1 MSGWTSP
8 GRSMTRRRRIVYA
21 VIIIAAFLVGL
32 LTMTD
37 PAPEHPQPEG
47 RPDVIGSADVPEVSP
62 IGPS

>member
-1 MSGWTSP
+1 
-8 GRSMTRRRRIVYA
+8 MTPQRRLVYA
-21 VIIIAAFLVGL
+21 AIVIAAFLVGL

-47 RPDVIGSADVPEVSP
+47 RPDGTGSADVPEVSP

>member
-1 MSGWTSP
+1 
-8 GRSMTRRRRIVYA
+8 MTRRKRIVYA

-37 PAPEHPQPEG
+37 PAPKHPQPEG
-47 RPDVIGSADVPEVSP
+47 RPDATGSADVPEVSP

>member
-8 GRSMTRRRRIVYA
+8 GTSMTRRRRIVYTA
-21 VIIIAAFLVGL
+21 IIMAAFLVGL

-47 RPDVIGSADVPEVSP
+47 SPDVTGSVDVPEVSP

>member
-1 MSGWTSP
+1 MSGGP
-8 GRSMTRRRRIVYA
+8 APELSMTRRRRIVYA

-37 PAPEHPQPEG
+37 PAPKHPQPEG
-47 RPDVIGSADVPEVSP
+47 RPDVTGSADVPEVSP

>member
-1 MSGWTSP
+1 MSVWTSP
-8 GRSMTRRRRIVYA
+8 GMSMTPRRRIVYA

-47 RPDVIGSADVPEVSP
+47 PPDVTGSADVPEVSP

>member
-1 MSGWTSP
+1 
-8 GRSMTRRRRIVYA
+8 MTRRRRIVYA
-21 VIIIAAFLVGL
+21 AIVIAAFLVGL

-47 RPDVIGSADVPEVSP
+47 RPDVTGSADVPEVSP

>member
-1 MSGWTSP
+1 
-8 GRSMTRRRRIVYA
+8 MTRRRRIVYA

-37 PAPEHPQPEG
+37 PAPKHPQPEE
-47 RPDVIGSADVPEVSP
+47 RPDATGSADVPEVSP

>member
-1 MSGWTSP
+1 
-8 GRSMTRRRRIVYA
+8 MTPQRRLVYA
-21 VIIIAAFLVGL
+21 AIVIAAFLVGL

-47 RPDVIGSADVPEVSP
+47 PPDFTGSTHVPEVSP

>member
-1 MSGWTSP
+1 
-8 GRSMTRRRRIVYA
+8 MTPRRRIVYA
-21 VIIIAAFLVGL
+21 VIIIAAFLIGL

-47 RPDVIGSADVPEVSP
+47 RPDVTGSSADGPEVSP

>member
-1 MSGWTSP
+1 MSVWTIHGMSLTP
-8 GRSMTRRRRIVYA
+8 RRRIGYA

-47 RPDVIGSADVPEVSP
+47 RPDGTGSADVPEVSP
-62 IGPS
+62 IGSS